1 MQLKNEKGA
10 TELCA
15 YEIQKAE
22 KCSCEIIFRHSREQ
36 NKSIRSLGGKI
47 KKNEKNKNKNKQRNV
62 VLPVRIA
69 IER

>member
-1 MQLKNEKGA
+1 MKKAPQNYVPMKFKKLKGVLVKI
-10 TELCA
+10 LC
-15 YEIQKAE
+15 
-22 KCSCEIIFRHSREQ
+22 RNSREQ